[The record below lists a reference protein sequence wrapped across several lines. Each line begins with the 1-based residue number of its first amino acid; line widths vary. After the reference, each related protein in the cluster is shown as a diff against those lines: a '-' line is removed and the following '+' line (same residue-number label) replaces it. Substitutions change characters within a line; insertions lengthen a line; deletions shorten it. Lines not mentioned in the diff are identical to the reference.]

1 MDSVPT
7 LKSERRELQAKL
19 KKLRTLPGSPDVAQ
33 ERATTS
39 ELIRECDS
47 KLLIQ
52 KATRWG
58 IEVPSKPDWY
68 SVQNKS
74 LTVNVILPYL
84 NDTAT
89 AILSHQIRKAK
100 LAYWQ
105 ALAGIIITILSLVVA
120 TLALLKD
127 VIVGVLGGVS

>member
-19 KKLRTLPGSPDVAQ
+19 KRLRTVPHSPEVAQ

-39 ELIRECDS
+39 ELIRDYDS
-47 KLLIQ
+47 KLLIL
-52 KATRWG
+52 KATQWG

-74 LTVNVILPYL
+74 GTANVILPYL
-84 NDTAT
+84 NDKAT
-89 AILSHQIRKAK
+89 AILSHKIRKAK

-127 VIVGVLGGVS
+127 VIVAYLKS